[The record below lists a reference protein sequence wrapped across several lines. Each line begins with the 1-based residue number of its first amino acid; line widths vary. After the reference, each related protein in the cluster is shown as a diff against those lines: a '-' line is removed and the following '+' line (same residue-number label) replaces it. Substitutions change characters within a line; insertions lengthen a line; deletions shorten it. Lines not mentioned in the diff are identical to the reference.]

1 MAKPLATWQASS
13 QATVEVDMA
22 KARPDL
28 SPAWGEICAQYESLA
43 AGTVEEC
50 TSPSLPT

>member
-1 MAKPLATWQASS
+1 MAKPLATRQASL
-13 QATVEVDMA
+13 QAIVEVDMA
-22 KARPDL
+22 MAKPDL
-28 SPAWGEICAQYESLA
+28 SSAWGEICAQCESLA